1 MLAFFGFVARF
12 FFVVADL
19 PAKETTGDRTERDCS
34 CEPKAK
40 ARHCD

>member
-1 MLAFFGFVARF
+1 VLALSGFVARF

-19 PAKETTGDRTERDCS
+19 PANETPSDRTKRDCS